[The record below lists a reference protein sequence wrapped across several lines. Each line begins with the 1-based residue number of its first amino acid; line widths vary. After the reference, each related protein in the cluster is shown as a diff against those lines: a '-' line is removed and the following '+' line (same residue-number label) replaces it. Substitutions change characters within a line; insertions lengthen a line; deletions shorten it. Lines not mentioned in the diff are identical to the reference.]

1 VGSELDVVRTVISR
15 VGGRQRR
22 VRVTHPWHAAERP
35 GSALASGVA
44 AGAMAVVLTCLAAP
58 LLSSFVRTPV
68 PKPVALVFGCGLA
81 IGAVAA
87 AYVAVRAVYA
97 GARNITGR
105 HTVEGVVVDRLSRQY
120 GEEIYSVAVDDG
132 TRDEIVAWTVDKAT
146 YDRLVEGTRVEA
158 VVSADARYVYH
169 VLP

>member
-1 VGSELDVVRTVISR
+1 
-15 VGGRQRR
+15 
-22 VRVTHPWHAAERP
+22 
-35 GSALASGVA
+35 
-44 AGAMAVVLTCLAAP
+44 
-58 LLSSFVRTPV
+58 
-68 PKPVALVFGCGLA
+68 
-81 IGAVAA
+81 
-87 AYVAVRAVYA
+87 VAVRAVYA

-146 YDRLVEGTRVEA
+146 YDRLVEGTRVQA
-158 VVSADARYVYH
+158 AVSADARYLYH